1 MRLLVEA
8 AARHRPVLRGPQ
20 HRLRLAVQHLPFVLD
35 AKGIDIG
42 PARAAVESVDAA
54 GAGGEGPRAAA
65 NVARKRTADVRSPLE
80 PEVNG
85 GLLAVQIEIEQLVG
99 CSGPSRAVDVV
110 DRLLGPAELVRS
122 PGGLE
127 ECHRLAEAVGPA
139 LGDLQPALACLVMAA
154 ELGRERGDFRVQL
167 DGVVV
172 RRRSVVG
179 DLREQP
185 EAFLSEQRPRR
196 RAGEAVGEPH
206 CRKAAGPP
214 VLERLAEEPHIV
226 SRLTF
231 QPLGDSTLESS
242 SRRPRQVAHS
252 GLADQVVGD
261 PQRRSG
267 VQHDAP
273 VDQLRRRE
281 LDPVVR
287 PAHHGACV
295 FDAQWPSGKGED
307 GKERHRVGAGPAQAR
322 REKPSGVRVVA
333 GGLRERLEPERRP
346 ACLLPYLCC
355 RSVIQRRRHL
365 AHQLDALLPPQTADL
380 ERDDPLWRQCLL
392 QPAQELSAASRRP
405 CSGEDRQRLIGVAGG
420 AHEVMAQSER
430 ALVHPLE
437 IVDHQE
443 RRLERPGSPMSG
455 LEDPHRLERRGP
467 RRRIEEDCLQPFA
480 VARALREPSE
490 ESRRRRER
498 DLAFGL
504 VADDAEPIRNVDTPR
519 GLREE
524 PALADTG
531 IPDDE
536 RRHRP
541 ADRGARDG
549 LDKRLELGG
558 PAHERPGH
566 GSSVDR
572 SEPLR
577 THNGAQRSPN
587 RLDLDPEVLHSET
600 ASRRS
605 SRQTGTAAGG
615 RSPVASA
622 GLSGQ
627 SGRATPAPSVQRR
640 PP

>member
-1 MRLLVEA
+1 M
-8 AARHRPVLRGPQ
+8 
-20 HRLRLAVQHLPFVLD
+20 
-35 AKGIDIG
+35 
-42 PARAAVESVDAA
+42 
-54 GAGGEGPRAAA
+54 
-65 NVARKRTADVRSPLE
+65 
-80 PEVNG
+80 
-85 GLLAVQIEIEQLVG
+85 
-99 CSGPSRAVDVV
+99 
-110 DRLLGPAELVRS
+110 
-122 PGGLE
+122 
-127 ECHRLAEAVGPA
+127 
-139 LGDLQPALACLVMAA
+139 
-154 ELGRERGDFRVQL
+154 
-167 DGVVV
+167 
-172 RRRSVVG
+172 
-179 DLREQP
+179 
-185 EAFLSEQRPRR
+185 
-196 RAGEAVGEPH
+196 
-206 CRKAAGPP
+206 
-214 VLERLAEEPHIV
+214 LERLAQEPYVV

-242 SRRPRQVAHS
+242 SRRSRQVAHS

-261 PQRRSG
+261 PERRSG

-281 LDPVVR
+281 LYPVVR

-333 GGLRERLEPERRP
+333 GGPRERLEPERRP
-346 ACLLPYLCC
+346 ACLLPYLHC

-380 ERDDPLWRQCLL
+380 ERGDPLWRQCLL
-392 QPAQELSAASRRP
+392 QPAQELPAASRRP
-405 CSGEDRQRLIGVAGG
+405 CRSEDRQRLIVVAGG

-437 IVDHQE
+437 IVDRQE

-455 LEDPHRLERRGP
+455 LEDPHRLERRRP

-480 VARALREPSE
+480 VARALRERSE

-541 ADRGARDG
+541 ADRGARNG

-566 GSSVDR
+566 ASSVDGP
-572 SEPLR
+572 SPSFTR
-577 THNGAQRSPN
+577 TRNGAQRSPN
-587 RLDLDPEVLHSET
+587 RLDLDPRGPSYRAFLDLLLESEVGVLEGRRYQSRLKMAGLPHHKTLDEFDVAFQPDLDPKRLAEPRSLRFIERKVGCLILGRRASALGAGFRSAPRETRTPTGETPHKALNLARLSPLATVPEQAMMTETPVPAKHAKPRRGEATKGERRRKDAEPRSET
-600 ASRRS
+600 AGGPQARRTPARDVQPA
-605 SRQTGTAAGG
+605 RQVGAGRG
-615 RSPVASA
+615 CADPGVGQLALAPKLRFGAESVGIRPDRAASA
-622 GLSGQ
+622 ALPRQAMIRSNRL
-627 SGRATPAPSVQRR
+627 GRGIGVPQRQV
-640 PP
+640 PCSAW

>member
-1 MRLLVEA
+1 MRFLVEA
-8 AARHRPVLRGPQ
+8 ATRRGPVLRGPQ
-20 HRLRLAVQHLPFVLD
+20 HRLRLVVQHHPLVRD
-35 AKGIDIG
+35 AKGIQVG
-42 PARAAVESVDAA
+42 TACAAVESVDAP
-54 GAGGEGPRAAA
+54 GAGGEGPRAATD
-65 NVARKRTADVRSPLE
+65 VARKRTADVRSPLE

-85 GLLAVQIEIEQLVG
+85 GLLAVQIESEQLVG
-99 CSGPSRAVDVV
+99 CSGPPRAVDVV
-110 DRLLGPAELVRS
+110 DRLLGPAELIRGL
-122 PGGLE
+122 GGLE
-127 ECHRLAEAVGPA
+127 QCHRLAEAVGPP

-179 DLREQP
+179 DLRQQP

-206 CRKAAGPP
+206 GRKAAGPP
-214 VLERLAEEPHIV
+214 VLERLAEEPHVV

-281 LDPVVR
+281 LYPVVR
-287 PAHHGACV
+287 RAHHGACV
-295 FDAQWPSGKGED
+295 FDAQRPSGKGED

-333 GGLRERLEPERRP
+333 GGPRERLEPERRP
-346 ACLLPYLCC
+346 ACLLPYLRC

-380 ERDDPLWRQCLL
+380 ERGDPLWRQCLL
-392 QPAQELSAASRRP
+392 QPAQELPAASRRP
-405 CSGEDRQRLIGVAGG
+405 RSSEDRQRLIVVAGG

-437 IVDHQE
+437 IVDRQE

-455 LEDPHRLERRGP
+455 LEDPHRLERRRP

-480 VARALREPSE
+480 VARALPRAFGGVPPPPRAGPRVRVG
-490 ESRRRRER
+490 SRRR
-498 DLAFGL
+498 
-504 VADDAEPIRNVDTPR
+504 
-519 GLREE
+519 
-524 PALADTG
+524 
-531 IPDDE
+531 
-536 RRHRP
+536 
-541 ADRGARDG
+541 
-549 LDKRLELGG
+549 
-558 PAHERPGH
+558 
-566 GSSVDR
+566 
-572 SEPLR
+572 
-577 THNGAQRSPN
+577 
-587 RLDLDPEVLHSET
+587 
-600 ASRRS
+600 
-605 SRQTGTAAGG
+605 
-615 RSPVASA
+615 
-622 GLSGQ
+622 
-627 SGRATPAPSVQRR
+627 
-640 PP
+640 